1 MTENLTRRF
10 ARESLENLDLDW
22 FEEGYDDV
30 KGNIHVLT
38 EVKKWAK
45 DMRRSLR
52 QQERQ
57 YKAWIGEVREDIRRG
72 K

>member
-1 MTENLTRRF
+1 MTDNLTRRF

-38 EVKKWAK
+38 EVKQWAK